1 MSKYYV
7 QKFVKIPINVM
18 VEANDEFEALRN
30 IAHGDWVMYDYL
42 DDDNE
47 WVIDGIEGN
56 ESDKT
61 NYTTIYNESTKYTT
75 VYDKDGNEVRRMT
88 NNIAASYI
96 N

>member
-7 QKFVKIPINVM
+7 QKFVKIPVNVM

-47 WVIDGIEGN
+47 WVIDGIKGN
-56 ESDKT
+56 ES
-61 NYTTIYNESTKYTT
+61 NHTKYTIIQ
-75 VYDKDGNEVRRMT
+75 DEKGKEVRRMS
-88 NNIAASYI
+88 NEVANGYI

>member
-7 QKFVKIPINVM
+7 QKFVKVPVNVM

-30 IAHGDWVMYDYL
+30 IAHGDWIMFDYL

-47 WVIDGIEGN
+47 WLIDGIEDN

-61 NYTTIYNESTKYTT
+61 NYTTIYDEKG
-75 VYDKDGNEVRRMT
+75 KEVRRMS
-88 NNIAASYI
+88 NDVADSYI
-96 N
+96 D